1 MYQDRGSTEPIGNP
15 TDESPGKG
23 RKRSRKPDFLPLR
36 LFVDASVFFPFV
48 IYFEFQVVVS
58 ILFIYF
64 QVFFSGHYFYL
75 LYFQVSEDGG
85 FLESLWFPVIRGAGG
100 FIRLCNLLYVFL
112 DTGVYL

>member
-64 QVFFSGHYFYL
+64 QVFFQVTIFIYFIFRSPRMAVFWNL
-75 LYFQVSEDGG
+75 CG
-85 FLESLWFPVIRGAGG
+85 FR
-100 FIRLCNLLYVFL
+100 
-112 DTGVYL
+112 